1 MIFLESL
8 ILKPNLSLQIIFLL
22 SYLLL
27 KSRYPNFVP
36 LRHIYISFK
45 LERIEIQGNMR

>member
-8 ILKPNLSLQIIFLL
+8 ILKPNLSVQIIFLL

-27 KSRYPNFVP
+27 KSRYPNCVP
-36 LRHIYISFK
+36 LRHIYIK

>member
-8 ILKPNLSLQIIFLL
+8 ILKPNLSLQIIFFL
-22 SYLLL
+22 SYLL